1 MKCKKQIQKGSITK
15 RCGNNARDGKDF
27 CRVHDVEVLHEVPHE
42 VPQDVKI
49 PYTVQQDVQMQNF
62 ELQPGDTGIMLNAIM
77 DTLTQLKLSVDEIKP
92 KNRKPKHSPVI
103 TRAKWLF
110 YHEAKKDVKFV
121 ESVKFIYPNL
131 SKVPWQLIKEKSD
144 LYWDTIDQEMR
155 DNYIKMALSNL

>member
-42 VPQDVKI
+42 VPQDV
-49 PYTVQQDVQMQNF
+49 QM
-62 ELQPGDTGIMLNAIM
+62 QPGDTGIMLNAIM
-77 DTLTQLKLSVDEIKP
+77 DTLTQLKLSFDEIKP